1 VKLAKAELKKR
12 IEAWWKIAPP
22 KTKRT
27 VILAGCLLV
36 LGLMMFFSSI
46 FMPSEKKQAKKEQ
59 APQVEVMSK
68 RTRSQL
74 YESASVRRLRGRVD
88 SLEKSVD
95 KVKKDIGEINKTISD
110 IKKSVTISQ
119 DQIKVFQTQL
129 IQKAGKLEEI
139 ISKAQREK
147 TKKSKKAEKEQKT
160 EKKVPTFSDIWGR
173 STQEDFKGKYPLGK
187 GEKKEWKKS
196 PQPRLKAKNE
206 GLVGEIKESSSGPTE
221 ETAGEKSITIRIP
234 AGSFFRGILLNG
246 VDAPVA
252 LSAKKNPYPVLI
264 KVKTEA
270 WLPNEY
276 RYDIK
281 GCYIVAAAWGD
292 MSSERTY
299 FRTERFSCVRR
310 NGGVVE
316 AQLDASVIDGQ
327 DGKLGVFGKLVSKQG
342 QIIARSLVAGL
353 ASGFAEALSPRRSFP
368 VFDTDSD
375 NEDYYVTPPLGT
387 TLRYGVFSG
396 LGEAANKI
404 ADFYL
409 KMAEQVFPVV
419 EVQAGTPVEVFLL
432 RGLNLTIKK
441 IGKDFKNADTTS

>member
-1 VKLAKAELKKR
+1 MGAFKKKNDSILLHTACPACPTTAGGPATVRREQLRQRESAISAGGILVKLAKAELKKR

-173 STQEDFKGKYPLGK
+173 ST
-187 GEKKEWKKS
+187 
-196 PQPRLKAKNE
+196 
-206 GLVGEIKESSSGPTE
+206 
-221 ETAGEKSITIRIP
+221 
-234 AGSFFRGILLNG
+234 
-246 VDAPVA
+246 
-252 LSAKKNPYPVLI
+252 
-264 KVKTEA
+264 
-270 WLPNEY
+270 
-276 RYDIK
+276 
-281 GCYIVAAAWGD
+281 
-292 MSSERTY
+292 
-299 FRTERFSCVRR
+299 
-310 NGGVVE
+310 
-316 AQLDASVIDGQ
+316 
-327 DGKLGVFGKLVSKQG
+327 
-342 QIIARSLVAGL
+342 
-353 ASGFAEALSPRRSFP
+353 
-368 VFDTDSD
+368 
-375 NEDYYVTPPLGT
+375 
-387 TLRYGVFSG
+387 
-396 LGEAANKI
+396 
-404 ADFYL
+404 
-409 KMAEQVFPVV
+409 
-419 EVQAGTPVEVFLL
+419 
-432 RGLNLTIKK
+432 
-441 IGKDFKNADTTS
+441 